1 MGGFAATP
9 QGGVLDVAVS
19 NFAKQYRNNELI
31 GDLLAPRVPMDRET
45 FQYIIHGRDNLRLDG
60 STLRAPGDS
69 PRKIRSSFSLAPY
82 FCKSHALGAE
92 IPFETEKFAQGYGFS
107 QIAKAA
113 QQVMDKLML
122 DREVYLAGLAAGSGT
137 TIALSGTS
145 MWDNAAS
152 TPIEQ
157 ITAAKSTVLQSGVRP
172 NILILGHPVVDA
184 LINNAEIINRV
195 KYTFPGG
202 VIDQVNLAQ
211 LSAVLGIRCVDAA
224 AVQVDKNDAVSFVW
238 GQNAVLAYAQDASSQ
253 YDLSSF
259 KTFVWTAAPETVDG
273 YGVITEPK
281 FPLSSKATLVST
293 DWYWDIKNT
302 APETTYTFTNCCA
315 APTYETLPSF
325 PAAE

>member
-1 MGGFAATP
+1 MGAFAIGP
-9 QGGVLDVAVS
+9 QGGVLNVAVS

-31 GDLLAPRVPMDRET
+31 GDMLAPRVPVDKQT

-60 STLRAPGDS
+60 STLRAPGDA
-69 PRKIRSSFSLAPY
+69 PRKIRSSFSLATY
-82 FCKSHALGAE
+82 YAKSHALAAE
-92 IPFETEKFAQGYGFS
+92 IPFETEQFGLGYGFS
-107 QIAKAA
+107 EIAKASA
-113 QQVMDKLML
+113 QTLDKLLL
-122 DREVYLAGLAAGSGT
+122 DREVYLAGIAAGAGT
-137 TIALSGTS
+137 TVALSGSS
-145 MWDNAAS
+145 MWDNTAS
-152 TPIEQ
+152 TPIEN

-184 LINNAEIINRV
+184 LINNTEIINRV

-224 AVQVDKNDAVSFVW
+224 AVQVDKGDNVSFVW
-238 GQNAVLAYAQDASSQ
+238 GQTAVLAYVQEISSQ
-253 YDLSSF
+253 YDISSF
-259 KTFVWTAAPETVDG
+259 KTFVWTGAPETVSG

-281 FPLSSKATLVST
+281 FPLSSKATIVST
-293 DWYWDIKNT
+293 DWYWDVKNT

-315 APTYETLPSF
+315 APTYETLPAF